1 MGDVELAQK
10 VELKEQRR
18 AVLEE
23 AFVYFQKL
31 WMEKANQ
38 PPTPDLLSMML
49 HSEAMSH
56 MDKYEF
62 IGNLVLLIVGGNDTT
77 RNTMSGLAYGLD
89 NYPDQRAKPE
99 AEPSVIPTALS
110 EVIPERKSDEW
121 GQQV

>member
-38 PPTPDLLSMML
+38 PPTPDILSMML

-77 RNTMSGLAYGLD
+77 RRSEE
-89 NYPDQRAKPE
+89 R
-99 AEPSVIPTALS
+99 SVGKECVSTCRYRWSPYHQ
-110 EVIPERKSDEW
+110 KKK
-121 GQQV
+121 

>member
-1 MGDVELAQK
+1 M
-10 VELKEQRR
+10 
-18 AVLEE
+18 
-23 AFVYFQKL
+23 

-77 RNTMSGLAYGLD
+77 RNTRSGLAYGLD
-89 NYPDQRAKPE
+89 KYPGESDKLEAHPSLPPNAVSEIIKLGRA
-99 AEPSVIPTALS
+99 SVRES
-110 EVIPERKSDEW
+110 RGKNVS
-121 GQQV
+121 